1 MRTLL
6 ALAALPL
13 LATFAPFHLYR
24 DPPVPA
30 RATIAFKRIALDR
43 EDPRRI
49 KLGDLTF
56 LGGWEV
62 SSNDPRFGGISAMHV
77 GEGGVLAISDSG
89 SIIEYAL
96 PGQPP
101 RLSIRPLP
109 LGPGPGGKLDRDS
122 EALAVHGGTAWIGFE
137 RHNAVWRY
145 DLPGWR
151 AEADSEPRAMRKW
164 PGNQGSEAM
173 VRLRDGRFLV
183 FSEQRLRPDGS
194 SEVILFDGDPAV
206 PGTRTASLGYR
217 APAKY
222 RITDAALLPDGR
234 LLFLNR
240 RFSLLHG
247 ISAKLTV
254 SDLPRL
260 SAGSVLTGSEIAHFD
275 QPTNVDNMEAL
286 SVVRET
292 GRTIVWIGSDDNFT
306 ALQRTLLLK
315 FALDQD

>member
-24 DPPVPA
+24 EPPVPA
-30 RATIAFKRIALDR
+30 RATIAFKPIALDR
-43 EDPRRI
+43 EDPYRTS
-49 KLGDLTF
+49 LGGLTF

-77 GEGGVLAISDSG
+77 EDGRVLAISDSG

-122 EALAVHGGTAWIGFE
+122 EALAVHGSRAWIGFE
-137 RHNAVWRY
+137 RHNAIWRY
-145 DLPGWR
+145 GLAGWR
-151 AEADSEPRAMRKW
+151 AEAAAEPHAMRRW

-173 VRLRDGRFLV
+173 VRLPDGRFLV

-217 APAKY
+217 APLKY

-254 SDLPRL
+254 GDMPRL
-260 SAGSVLTGSEIAHFD
+260 SAGSVLTGTEIAHFD
-275 QPTNVDNMEAL
+275 EPINVDNMEAV
-286 SVVRET
+286 SVVREPE
-292 GRTIVWIGSDDNFT
+292 RTILWIGSDDNFT

-315 FALDQD
+315 FMLDEE